1 MKIKKGDFVKVM
13 KGKDAGKTGKIMQI
27 LPEDNKVVVEG
38 LNIMIKHMKPQR
50 RNEKG
55 QRLEFSAPVAV
66 ANVQLVC
73 SKCNKVTRVAYKVLT
88 NEKKQRVCVKCKE
101 SL

>member
-1 MKIKKGDFVKVM
+1 M
-13 KGKDAGKTGKIMQI
+13 KGKSAGKTGKIMQV

-38 LNIMIKHMKPQR
+38 LNVIIKHMKPQR

-55 QRLEFSAPVAV
+55 QRLEFSAPLAI

-73 SKCNKVTRVAYKVLT
+73 PKCTKITRVTYKVLT
-88 NEKKQRVCVKCKE
+88 AGNKQRVCVKCKE
-101 SL
+101 AL